1 MGLIRH
7 LPCVFIDFPV
17 TPGKASPLYQATFY
31 FLFLLIHL
39 FLHILSAGII
49 KTLIFFIILILL
61 RIKKNTRYF
70 SYRYFAQKTG
80 FKSPNF
86 LKQVIE
92 GDRNLTRPMVE
103 RFLKALKFG
112 KKESVFFRNLV
123 LFNQAKTASEKQEHY
138 SILVVMMDYASEQ
151 RLKGDQFDYYKK
163 WYTTVIRE
171 LVCLFNFRD
180 DYLLLAHTVRPKIKL
195 SEAREA
201 VQLLLRLK
209 MIKKQTDGSFRQI
222 DSAITSGTD
231 MISFARR
238 DLNRTMINLAAE
250 SLDQFAVEDRNI
262 SSITMGI
269 SKPCYE
275 VLLAE
280 LAAFKERVV
289 SIVNKDTE
297 SSRVYQFNFQL
308 FPLSDET
315 RNIDQQEKGVER

>member
-1 MGLIRH
+1 MFWCTFICMEPIFKYIDYRKFLADYYDEKKKTTRH
-7 LPCVFIDFPV
+7 
-17 TPGKASPLYQATFY
+17 
-31 FLFLLIHL
+31 
-39 FLHILSAGII
+39 
-49 KTLIFFIILILL
+49 
-61 RIKKNTRYF
+61 F
-70 SYRYFAQKTG
+70 SYRYFAQKAG

-103 RFLKALKFG
+103 RFLKALKFC

-123 LFNQAKTASEKQEHY
+123 LFNQSKTASEKQEHY
-138 SILVVMMDYASEQ
+138 SILVAMMDYVSEQ
-151 RLKGDQFDYYKK
+151 RLNGDQFDYYKK
-163 WYTTVIRE
+163 WYTSVIRE
-171 LVCLFNFRD
+171 LICLFNFRD
-180 DYLLLAHTVRPKIKL
+180 DYRLLAHTVKPKIKL

-209 MIKKQTDGSFRQI
+209 MIKKQTDGSCKQV

-231 MISFARR
+231 MISLARR
-238 DLNRTMINLAAE
+238 DLNRTMISLAAE
-250 SLDQFAVEDRNI
+250 SLGQFAVEERNV

-308 FPLSDET
+308 FPLSDDT
-315 RNIDQQEKGVER
+315 RNINHQEKGMDR